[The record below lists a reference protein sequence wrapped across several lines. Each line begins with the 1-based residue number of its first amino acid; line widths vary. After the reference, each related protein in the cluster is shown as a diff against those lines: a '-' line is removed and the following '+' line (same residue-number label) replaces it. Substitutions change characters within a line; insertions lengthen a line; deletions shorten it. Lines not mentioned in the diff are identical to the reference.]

1 MNLRLSHALLLVLG
15 FGTSASVVAQQA
27 DRSIIQAE
35 AASHGNGRLA
45 VNQTAGV
52 GNAQVNLMAVA
63 KGNVADGSTT
73 ATQLALNP
81 DTARTAESVI
91 EAGAFKG
98 FQGALA
104 LNQSSGANTLQ
115 ANLLVIETRE
125 AVTATDDR
133 VLAQIVPGTPPTEG
147 AGSAPEV
154 SREARIDASAFRG
167 ASGVLQVNQSA
178 GVGNAATNAVVVRLP
193 ATAGGI

>member
-1 MNLRLSHALLLVLG
+1 MNLRLSHVLLLAVG
-15 FGTSASVVAQQA
+15 ICTGAAANAQQA
-27 DRSIIQAE
+27 DRSVIQAE

-45 VNQTAGV
+45 VNQTAGA
-52 GNAQVNLMAVA
+52 GNAQANLMAVA
-63 KGNVADGSTT
+63 KGKVASATT
-73 ATQLALNP
+73 QASQMAINP

-91 EAGAFKG
+91 EAGAFNG

-104 LNQSSGANTLQ
+104 LNQASGANTLQ